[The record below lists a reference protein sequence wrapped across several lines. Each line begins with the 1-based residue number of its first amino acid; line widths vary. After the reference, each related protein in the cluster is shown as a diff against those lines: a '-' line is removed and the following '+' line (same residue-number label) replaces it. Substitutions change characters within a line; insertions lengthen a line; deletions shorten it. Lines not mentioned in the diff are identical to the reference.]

1 MTEEW
6 KKTLITAPQ
15 LPNTIQGDGR
25 QLISLLRKYLKSVTE
40 QVNVANGFTAE
51 DIDATNQG
59 DYIMPKNFT
68 LTFDRLGGVLNW
80 DAVNDDKLDCYELRT
95 NTHIGEGVGLLERTK
110 NTTSVALP
118 TSASGRIYLY
128 AVSTEGKVSN
138 ARVLNYNKARPGAPA
153 DLALTKNNEGTLIT
167 FLEIPSNCLGANLYI
182 DGQKYTTLDNVYLYP
197 GFDAEDLYIAYFDQF
212 GEGEKAYFSC
222 HVPNVTGF
230 WVEKNGANL
239 YFYWNA
245 IAIYNVQY
253 IVKVGTT
260 RKWEQ
265 GVEIFRSKVNKYRY
279 IRPND
284 GNYYYMIKAVD
295 AHGNYSQNAT
305 WYYLSADPEINKNA
319 VLDYDQPSLGY
330 PEVKMNLYYDAK
342 YEGLRMESAAFVGEY
357 TMNVEL
363 PQTIRAR
370 NWIDVKVNAVTEQT
384 MHVSDMT
391 FAVESEEASKT
402 IVMGVLGNTDGI
414 TLIKQISLYN
424 GGISKAFKLYYL
436 ADCDF
441 SLYDIKCEVTL
452 DEFGTYENVIDDYF
466 HTLIDGTANPG
477 GGKLIT
483 EHNVTYGQV
492 RWGKG
497 ALITDVTQLEYELEV
512 PSLFS
517 LGFWFKKNE
526 PLNNCIILEMRGTSQ
541 GHQNYLAVQ
550 DCTFAVSSYEAFHL
564 MADGIWRDVT
574 LYLGYDKRLDA
585 FYVYDTV
592 DSRILTIKIQTT
604 DRDWLF
610 FGLAQDETS
619 RLFYI
624 REFELNLQKKIK
636 KKIPPCTSFDRIYFN
651 PKE

>member
-167 FLEIPSNCLGANLYI
+167 FLEIPSNCIGANLYI
-182 DGQKYTTLDNVYLYP
+182 DGQKYTTLDNVYLCP
-197 GFDAEDLYIAYFDQF
+197 RFDIEDVYVAYFDQF

-239 YFYWNA
+239 YFYWDA

-253 IVKVGTT
+253 VVKVGAT

-265 GVEIFRSKVNKYRY
+265 GTEIFRSKVNKYRY
-279 IRPND
+279 IRPNNGD
-284 GNYYYMIKAVD
+284 YYYMIKAVD
-295 AHGNYSQNAT
+295 AHNNYSQDAT
-305 WYYLSADPEINKNA
+305 WYYLAADPEINKNA
-319 VLDYDQPSLGY
+319 VLDYDQFPLGY
-330 PEVKMNLYYDAK
+330 PGSKANLYYDAK
-342 YEGLRMESAAFVGEY
+342 YEGLRMEEKTFVGEY
-357 TMNVEL
+357 IMHVDL

-370 NWIDVKVNAVTEQT
+370 NWIDAKLNVVTNQT
-384 MHVSDMT
+384 MRVTDMDFSADSQ
-391 FAVESEEASKT
+391 FAKNT
-402 IVMGVLGNTDGI
+402 IVMGVIGNNDGLTLTKQI
-414 TLIKQISLYN
+414 ARYTGGKSKTLIP
-424 GGISKAFKLYYL
+424 YYL
-436 ADCDF
+436 KDCTF
-441 SLYDIKCEVTL
+441 SLDTGQCDNSL
-452 DEFGTYENVIDDYF
+452 DEFGTYEYILDDYF
-466 HTLIDGTANPG
+466 HTLVDGTSKPG
-477 GGKLIT
+477 GGTLLT
-483 EHNVTYGQV
+483 EHNITYGQT
-492 RWGKG
+492 RWNDG
-497 ALITDVTQLEYELEV
+497 ALITDTSQLEYQCDV
-512 PSLFS
+512 PTLFS
-517 LGFWFKKNE
+517 LGFWLKKNG
-526 PLNNCIILEMRGTSQ
+526 PLDDCIILELRGTSPDKI
-541 GHQNYLAVQ
+541 GFLAVK
-550 DCTFAVSSYEAFHL
+550 DCTFAVDSYKAMHL
-564 MADGIWRDVT
+564 WANGTWHDVT
-574 LYLGYDKRLDA
+574 LFLGYDKTADA
-585 FYVYDTV
+585 YYVRDDTNNA
-592 DSRILTIKIQTT
+592 ILSIPIKTSDQ
-604 DRDWLF
+604 DWLF
-610 FGLAQDETS
+610 IGLSQSAEY
-619 RLFYI
+619 RMLYI
-624 REFELNLQKKIK
+624 REFEYDVQKKIRR
-636 KKIPPCTSFDRIYFN
+636 KILPCTSFDRIFFN